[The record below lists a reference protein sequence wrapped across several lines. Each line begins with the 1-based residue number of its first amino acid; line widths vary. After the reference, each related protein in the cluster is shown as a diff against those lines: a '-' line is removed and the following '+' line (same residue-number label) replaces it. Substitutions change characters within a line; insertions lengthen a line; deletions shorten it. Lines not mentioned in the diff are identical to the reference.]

1 VRDVFDVTGAG
12 DTVIAALAFALGSG
26 HSIERAIIF
35 ANLAAGVVVGKLGS
49 ATATLDEIIAYEAS
63 LAYTN
68 SDTRIKSREEIKT
81 IVRQLKQQGKKVVF
95 TNGCF
100 DILHVG
106 HVRYIEQAKNLGD
119 VLIVGVNSNSSVA
132 RLKGPTRPINTQDDR
147 AAILAALEAVDFVV
161 IFDEDTPYELIK
173 VIRPDVL
180 VKGGDYEG
188 KQVVG
193 EDIATE
199 VKLISFVDGKSTTST
214 IERIKKA

>member
-1 VRDVFDVTGAG
+1 VFDVTGAG
-12 DTVIAALAFALGSG
+12 DTVIAALAFALGSEY
-26 HSIERAIIF
+26 SIEQAIIF

-49 ATATLDEIIAYEAS
+49 ATATLDEIIVYEAS

-68 SDTRIKSREEIKT
+68 SDTRIKSREEAKA
-81 IVRQLKQQGKKVVF
+81 IVRQLKQQGKKIVF

-100 DILHVG
+100 DILHIG

-119 VLIVGVNSNSSVA
+119 VLIIGVNSDDSIS

-147 AAILAALEAVDFVV
+147 AAILAALEAVDFVIV
-161 IFDEDTPYELIK
+161 FDEDTPYELIK
-173 VIRPDVL
+173 VVHPDIL

-188 KQVVG
+188 KKVVG

-199 VKLISFVDGKSTTST
+199 VKLIKFVDGKSTTST